1 MHDWPSETFIF
12 TKVSQESYNLL
23 SFNFKEEIIL
33 QIILKSFLNLL
44 NIMN

>member
-23 SFNFKEEIIL
+23 SFNFKEEIL
-33 QIILKSFLNLL
+33 QIVLKSFLNLL